1 MKKRFATYTDGVL
14 WVCEQ
19 TVGRSDFGAVK
30 NAREGSDIKQIE
42 KLNYQEMSKRDQDQD
57 FASSQGR
64 TLSMKVRCLLRP
76 WVTKLNI
83 VKIDETLYSIINV
96 DFDRANR
103 VMYMYLEEVR
113 KL

>member
-1 MKKRFATYTDGVL
+1 
-14 WVCEQ
+14 
-19 TVGRSDFGAVK
+19 
-30 NAREGSDIKQIE
+30 
-42 KLNYQEMSKRDQDQD
+42 
-57 FASSQGR
+57 
-64 TLSMKVRCLLRP
+64 MKVRCLLRP

-103 VMYMYLEEVR
+103 VMYLYLEEVR